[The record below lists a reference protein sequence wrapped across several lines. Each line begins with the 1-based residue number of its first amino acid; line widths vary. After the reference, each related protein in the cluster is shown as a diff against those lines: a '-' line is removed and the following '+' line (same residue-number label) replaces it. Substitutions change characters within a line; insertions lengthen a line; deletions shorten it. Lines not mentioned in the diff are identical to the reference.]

1 MEYTKKKGYKLPNL
15 TDRVSVE
22 SYNENF
28 KSMDTDMAQMLADV
42 ATSKKESHA
51 ALEQI
56 EAAGGKIATAETLG
70 VSKPDGTTIT
80 IGADGTMTA
89 TAEIAVND
97 SVSTSP
103 EKSTIQSVIN
113 VIGSTINSVKT
124 SISDIS
130 TKVNNLTT
138 NLATLANDHDALKT
152 DFNAKIKLLTTSYS
166 KYYPI
171 TLLPN
176 VRYSDLGVDPDTNVY
191 FKAYLQWIVKYAELQ
206 TCDVGIGCANPN
218 SAGIVLLHIYQ
229 ISDYNNTGLPQY
241 CDGFFYNLS
250 RSSLDYFGT
259 NNGVYYFHSS

>member
-1 MEYTKKKGYKLPNL
+1 MEYTKKKGCKLPNL

-152 DFNAKIKLLTTSYS
+152 DFNTTRSDIYNKIKKSAMFDTRSTNQTPTWYRETYGMGVIYEFKSDSSINTGMSGYIILITMIPWSDESGGDVIQLAIRNTTIKKRCGTTTS
-166 KYYPI
+166 
-171 TLLPN
+171 
-176 VRYSDLGVDPDTNVY
+176 
-191 FKAYLQWIVKYAELQ
+191 W
-206 TCDVGIGCANPN
+206 
-218 SAGIVLLHIYQ
+218 
-229 ISDYNNTGLPQY
+229 
-241 CDGFFYNLS
+241 
-250 RSSLDYFGT
+250 SSWC
-259 NNGVYYFHSS
+259 